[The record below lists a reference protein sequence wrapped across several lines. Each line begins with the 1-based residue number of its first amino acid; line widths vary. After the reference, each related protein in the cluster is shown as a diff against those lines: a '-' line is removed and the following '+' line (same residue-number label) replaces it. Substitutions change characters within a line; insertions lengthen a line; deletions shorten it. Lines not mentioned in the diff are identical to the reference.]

1 MSENY
6 TPRDLA
12 EWERSVD
19 VLGYGR
25 LDDSGDVRQAQ
36 EATANMCS
44 AWGGWMD
51 MPEAI
56 SNIVHQAI
64 EAGYVQALTDVRAG
78 RVDGLGPVDG

>member
-6 TPRDLA
+6 TSRDLA
-12 EWERSVD
+12 DWEQSVD

-25 LDDSGDVRQAQ
+25 LDEDSDVREAQ
-36 EATANMCS
+36 EATANICS

-64 EAGYVQALTDVRAG
+64 EVGYVQALTDVRG
-78 RVDGLGPVDG
+78 GKIDGLGPVDG